1 MKGTIAV
8 AVMVML
14 GALAGCNKDSGS
26 GGAGGSGSAASG
38 GGGGGGDS
46 IGIKE
51 CDDYI
56 AAWNNCYKDPTMKA
70 AAKPAFDQVKTQWAQ
85 QAKDPQQKA
94 GLQMAC
100 KAAADSLKQSGAC
113 K

>member
-8 AVMVML
+8 AVVVML

-38 GGGGGGDS
+38 GGGGDS
-46 IGIKE
+46 IGVKE
-51 CDDYI
+51 CDDYFK
-56 AAWNNCYKDPTMKA
+56 AWDSCMKDPTARA
-70 AAKPAFDQVKTQWAQ
+70 AAKPGFDQIKAQWAQ

-100 KAAADSLKQSGAC
+100 KAAADSLKSNPAC

>member
-1 MKGTIAV
+1 MKATIAV
-8 AVMVML
+8 AVMVVL
-14 GALAGCNKDSGS
+14 GAMAGCNKDSGGS

-38 GGGGGGDS
+38 GGGGGDS
-46 IGIKE
+46 IGVKE

-56 AAWNNCYKDPTMKA
+56 AAWNNCYKDPAMKA
-70 AAKPAFDQVKTQWAQ
+70 AAKPAFDQVRQQWAQ
-85 QAKDPQQKA
+85 QAKDPNQKA